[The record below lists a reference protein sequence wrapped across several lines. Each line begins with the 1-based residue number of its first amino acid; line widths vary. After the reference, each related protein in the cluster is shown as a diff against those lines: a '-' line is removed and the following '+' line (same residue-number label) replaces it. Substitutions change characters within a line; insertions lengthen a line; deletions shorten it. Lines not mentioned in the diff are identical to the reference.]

1 MNSETTSTAEAIDAP
16 AGQGQVAS
24 ASVRYHGL
32 DALRGFAMMLGIV
45 LHAALSYFLADQG
58 YGAFW
63 PQDDQ
68 QSVLSRYVFD
78 FIHSWRMP
86 TFFLLAGFFAH
97 LVLERRGTGYFIGDR
112 LKRILLPLVVFG
124 IIIAAILPSIWVTAT
139 SREFVF
145 VNPLDIPAGEL
156 TIGHLWFIY
165 HLVYL
170 YAILMV
176 ARWVASL
183 FDRPLGIGRV
193 MLIAFVN
200 RWHVPLILLL
210 SVIAIG
216 RFVEN
221 VEDYLLWP
229 IGAFDFLYSLV
240 PFVVGYA
247 LYKRRE
253 MVEELATV
261 GSIIVL
267 LGIGVAA
274 FAAQELL
281 GPVVF
286 EDSEDAGLLGLVY
299 TVVVATATVC
309 FTFGLIGLFQRLFT
323 AQSAWIR
330 WVADSSYWVYIMHL
344 PVVLLVAY
352 SMFDLP
358 WPAELKFLIVC
369 AVTGGLGFGTY
380 WVFVRYTPIG
390 TVLNGKRV
398 RGYIGRPAAG
408 ATVASPAAGGP

>member
-1 MNSETTSTAEAIDAP
+1 M
-16 AGQGQVAS
+16 
-24 ASVRYHGL
+24 RYHGL

-45 LHAALSYFLADQG
+45 LHAALSYFLADSG

-68 QSVLSRYVFD
+68 QSALSQYVFD

-97 LVLERRGTGYFIGDR
+97 LVLERRGTRYFISDR

-124 IIIAAILPSIWVTAT
+124 IIMAAIIPSIWDTAIN
-139 SREFVF
+139 REFAL
-145 VNPLDIPAGEL
+145 VNPLDIPLGQQA
-156 TIGHLWFIY
+156 IGHLWFIY

-170 YAILMV
+170 YAFLMA
-176 ARWVASL
+176 ARWVAGQ
-183 FDRPLGIGRV
+183 FDPQLPLGRV
-193 MLIAFVN
+193 LLAVFVN

-210 SVIAIG
+210 SVVAIG
-216 RFVEN
+216 RFI
-221 VEDYLLWP
+221 EDVDDNMLWP
-229 IGAFDFLYSLV
+229 IGPFDFLYSLV
-240 PFVVGYA
+240 PFLIGYG

-253 MVEELATV
+253 MVEDLASV
-261 GSIIVL
+261 GSIIAL
-267 LGIGVAA
+267 LTVGTAA
-274 FAAQELL
+274 FIAQELL

-323 AQSAWIR
+323 TQSAWIR

-352 SMFDLP
+352 TMFELP

-380 WVFVRYTPIG
+380 WAFVRYTPIG
-390 TVLNGKRV
+390 TMLNGKRV
-398 RGYIGRPAAG
+398 RGHIGRPATNSTA
-408 ATVASPAAGGP
+408 ATPAAGGT